1 MTLFLFSIAFTAL
14 LFGAFKIALAFLR
27 RAFPDGAV
35 LFESV
40 ETFLWV
46 PAALFS
52 LLLTSAVARN
62 MP

>member
-1 MTLFLFSIAFTAL
+1 MTLFLFGIVFTV
-14 LFGAFKIALAFLR
+14 LFFGILKIALAVLR
-27 RAFPDGAV
+27 RAFPEGSV

-40 ETFLWV
+40 ETLLWV